1 VHLSF
6 LIALA
11 AGLAYAQAP
20 QTAAKLA
27 EHINQIASREPA
39 ALAAD
44 VRQQAAEALE
54 RLDPELARKMR
65 EGVRPVKAE
74 PRPTTTADPAA
85 SAIATRFNE
94 MRGEL
99 SRADRAKLA
108 ESLAAQI
115 QKLSQ
120 PQTRLGLATS
130 LSNLATEGD
139 LGHDALQTITDTLA
153 YAIRDNRPH
162 VEPRQYLDL
171 AKLVRYEHMKSP
183 IDDPSLESRLELLK
197 LRDLAI
203 EQTNFTLTSLDGK
216 AYSLKDLRGKVVLVN
231 FWATWCPPCRK
242 EMPDLE
248 ALSKQ
253 YLDQGLVVLAI
264 SDESVDK
271 VQPFISKQV
280 YTFPIL
286 LDPGRKV
293 NEAFHVEGIPKTF
306 IFGRDG
312 KLAAQSI
319 DMRTWE
325 QFLALLKQAGIK

>member
-1 VHLSF
+1 MRF

-11 AGLAYAQAP
+11 AGLAYAQSP
-20 QTAAKLA
+20 ENAAKIA
-27 EHINQIASREPA
+27 EHINQLASREPA
-39 ALAAD
+39 LLAAD
-44 VRQQAAEALE
+44 VRQQAAAALE
-54 RLDPELARKMR
+54 TLDPELAHKMR
-65 EGVRPVKAE
+65 EAVHPAKAE
-74 PRPTTTADPAA
+74 PRPKAAADPAA

-94 MRGEL
+94 LRGDL
-99 SRADRAKLA
+99 SKTDRAKLA

-115 QKLSQ
+115 QKVSQ

-153 YAIRDNRPH
+153 YAIRDNRPN
-162 VEPRQYLDL
+162 VEPYQYLDL

-183 IDDPSLESRLELLK
+183 IEDPSLDSRLELLR
-197 LRDLAI
+197 LRELAA
-203 EQTNFTLTSLDGK
+203 EQTTFTLNNVAGK
-216 AYSLKDLRGKVVLVN
+216 PYSMKDYRGKVVLVN

-248 ALSKQ
+248 ALSKEFAG
-253 YLDQGLVVLAI
+253 QGLVVLAI
-264 SDESVDK
+264 SDEGMDK
-271 VQPFISKQV
+271 VLPFIAKQG

-293 NEAFHVEGIPKTF
+293 HEAFHVEGIPKTF

-312 KLAAQSI
+312 KLAAQAI
-319 DMRTWE
+319 DMRTRE
-325 QFLALLKQAGIK
+325 QFLALLRQAGIK